1 MERFINL
8 LIIDED
14 DKSQKGLKGI
24 LGGGGNNILS
34 VHTFNDAIPILSKK
48 EIGILLINIDCP
60 SFPGF
65 DVFRQIKE
73 ISIIKSI
80 YIIVISKDIYSGS
93 RMIKGLHEGA
103 IDFITKPFN
112 PNLIVSKIE
121 VYKALFYKDPR
132 IGQ

>member
-48 EIGILLINIDCP
+48 EIGILLC
-60 SFPGF
+60 
-65 DVFRQIKE
+65 
-73 ISIIKSI
+73 
-80 YIIVISKDIYSGS
+80 
-93 RMIKGLHEGA
+93 
-103 IDFITKPFN
+103 
-112 PNLIVSKIE
+112 
-121 VYKALFYKDPR
+121 
-132 IGQ
+132 